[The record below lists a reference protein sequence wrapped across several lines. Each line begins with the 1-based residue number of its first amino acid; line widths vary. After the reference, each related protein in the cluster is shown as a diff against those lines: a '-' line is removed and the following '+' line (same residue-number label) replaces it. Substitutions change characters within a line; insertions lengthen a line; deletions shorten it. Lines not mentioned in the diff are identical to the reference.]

1 MAELEAVIEKRLIE
15 QLCTGESQWTY
26 RPDIRTEEQLW
37 DNFKYILEQN
47 NKAKLNDE
55 PLSDSEF
62 AKIKN
67 DLSHASFYD
76 AAKWLVGEN
85 GKVYVH
91 VQRGNDVLHLLV
103 MNNEH
108 VAGGTSVYEVIN
120 QYQAFGADDEET
132 RDRRF
137 DVTLLINGIPMIHI
151 ELKNKNHSYM
161 DGFRQIKKYISEG
174 KFHGIYSNIQMFVV
188 SNGVDTKY
196 FSAARD
202 TELNKK
208 FITGWIDENNVPV
221 CEYLDFANSVL
232 KIPEAHEMV
241 TKYTVLDNDKQ
252 KLLILRPYQIH
263 AIRAMRNAS
272 KKGISGFIWHTTG
285 SGKTMTSY
293 KATRNLLMDIP
304 SIEKT
309 IFLIDRKDL
318 DMQTKMAF
326 QSYADNDTIDVDDT
340 EYVDTLIK
348 KLSDGNRQMIVTTR
362 QKMQT
367 MVNKRL
373 KEGTKEYE
381 RIKKLKVAFVVD
393 ECHRAVTPETK
404 RILERFFVNS
414 LWYGF
419 TGTPIFKEN
428 GYERKGDLPQTT
440 EELYGKLLHSYT
452 IKEAIHDEA
461 VLGFMVETLGHKDK
475 DTDESV
481 YEDKKHMRSVL
492 DVILN
497 QSYTKFGMEK
507 GKGRSY
513 EAILT
518 VKSIAIAQKYY
529 DLINEIKQENDEL
542 KICEKVKKALPDFPK
557 FAITYSVSENEEA
570 SKVNQDKMQKSLDD
584 YNQMFG
590 TSYKVEGISA
600 YNANLN
606 DRLAR
611 KEKRYLERSGSS
623 I

>member
-26 RPDIRTEEQLW
+26 RPDIRTEAQLW

-497 QSYTKFGMEK
+497 QSYT
-507 GKGRSY
+507 R
-513 EAILT
+513 
-518 VKSIAIAQKYY
+518 
-529 DLINEIKQENDEL
+529 
-542 KICEKVKKALPDFPK
+542 KK
-557 FAITYSVSENEEA
+557 
-570 SKVNQDKMQKSLDD
+570 
-584 YNQMFG
+584 
-590 TSYKVEGISA
+590 
-600 YNANLN
+600 
-606 DRLAR
+606 
-611 KEKRYLERSGSS
+611 ERAEVMRQY
-623 I
+623 